1 MIAFYFMQYTTTSSW
16 DYLQYSQY
24 QLNAKREREGT
35 EYNQAE
41 SQNNKYRY
49 AIKMQL
55 ITIN

>member
-1 MIAFYFMQYTTTSSW
+1 MQYTTTSSW

-24 QLNAKREREGT
+24 QLNAKRKREGT

-41 SQNNKYRY
+41 SQNNKYLY

>member
-1 MIAFYFMQYTTTSSW
+1 MQYTTTSSW

-35 EYNQAE
+35 EHNQAE
-41 SQNNKYRY
+41 SQYNKYRY